1 MGGGS
6 ISSDCMHG
14 DIIDGVNRQVDDVW
28 TEMRRWGMVHVYVMR
43 EETVDDS
50 YLDFSSFFSDMLMFV
65 LVFFMDSRKVLLIGS
80 K

>member
-14 DIIDGVNRQVDDVW
+14 DIIDGVHRQVYDVW
-28 TEMRRWGMVHVYVMR
+28 TEMRRRWDMIHVYEMR
-43 EETVDDS
+43 EDTMDDT
-50 YLDFSSFFSDMLMFV
+50 YPDFSSFFSDMLMFV

-80 K
+80 